1 MNTNEKTMEL
11 NLTAEI
17 LQGIRRTNPNA
28 YANGFTIRNEK
39 KHGLDVS
46 FGNVNSNHM
55 TGIQF
60 KAAKSH
66 RSGIYRFEINN
77 NTENDQHLKLFYY
90 AMYTVF
96 FPQLP
101 KVFYFFP
108 LIHTVDELESESPNY
123 LSETY
128 VFSPLSF
135 SRTIL
140 NREKHDVRINNRTG
154 NISVSSKEETQVTHF
169 IKGKEAIL
177 NLVNKDTKAIKEYH
191 DFELYVLESILSK
204 TDKEEL
210 RPDEEK
216 SYGYIQKI
224 ITKKWN
230 LNLPSISLNS
240 QVNGVPNL

>member
-17 LQGIRRTNPNA
+17 LQGVRQTSSNA

-46 FGNVNSNHM
+46 FGNVNGNRM

-66 RSGIYRFEINN
+66 RGGVYRFEINN
-77 NTENDQHLKLFYY
+77 NTGNDQHLKLFYY
-90 AMYTVF
+90 AFYTIF
-96 FPQLP
+96 YPELP
-101 KVFYFFP
+101 KVFYLFP
-108 LIHTVDELESESPNY
+108 LIHTVDELETTSPDF

-140 NREKHDVRINNRTG
+140 NHEKHDVRINNRTEDITV
-154 NISVSSKEETQVTHF
+154 NSKEETKVTTF
-169 IKGKEAIL
+169 IKGKEEIL
-177 NLVNKDTKAIKEYH
+177 KLINQDKNTIKKYR
-191 DFELYVLESILSK
+191 DFELDVLESILSR
-204 TDKEEL
+204 TNKEEL
-210 RPDEEK
+210 RSDEEK
-216 SYGYIQKI
+216 SYGYLQKI

-230 LNLPSISLNS
+230 LNLPSISLNT
-240 QVNGVPNL
+240 QVNGVSD